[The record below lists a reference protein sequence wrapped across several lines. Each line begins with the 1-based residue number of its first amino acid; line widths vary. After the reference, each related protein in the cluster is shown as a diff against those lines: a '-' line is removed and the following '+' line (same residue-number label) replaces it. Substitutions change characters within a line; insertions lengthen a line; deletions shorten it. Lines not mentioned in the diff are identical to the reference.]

1 MSVARMSGPKLL
13 DTALRTTQ
21 QPVDVEPVGVGGD
34 LRHDPGGQPS
44 ERLGQR
50 ALHPEDALEG
60 SEAYLHLLADWW
72 ATVRLLGGQQHSGL
86 GQLLYELSAAVW
98 QLPRAPAG
106 DDARIEPGPGQT
118 RPHQEHVRDV
128 GLGQLV

>member
-13 DTALRTTQ
+13 DAALRTTQ

-34 LRHDPGGQPS
+34 LRCDPGRQPS

-60 SEAYLHLLADWW
+60 SEAYLHLLAHWRG
-72 ATVRLLGGQQHSGL
+72 TVRLLR
-86 GQLLYELSAAVW
+86 W
-98 QLPRAPAG
+98 QTH
-106 DDARIEPGPGQT
+106 PGPGQ
-118 RPHQEHVRDV
+118 PLPQLCAPV
-128 GLGQLV
+128 GQIP

>member
-13 DTALRTTQ
+13 DAALRTTQ

-34 LRHDPGGQPS
+34 LRCDPGRQPS

-60 SEAYLHLLADWW
+60 SEAYLHLLW
-72 ATVRLLGGQQHSGL
+72 RIGGRR
-86 GQLLYELSAAVW
+86 SAFSVASSTPVSASSS
-98 QLPRAPAG
+98 PSSAP
-106 DDARIEPGPGQT
+106 
-118 RPHQEHVRDV
+118 
-128 GLGQLV
+128 L

>member
-86 GQLLYELSAAVW
+86 GQLLCELCAAVC
-98 QLPRAPAG
+98 QISQEPTG
-106 DDARIEPGPGQT
+106 DDALIETCSGQKLRT
-118 RPHQEHVRDV
+118 KSTSATLADVRS
-128 GLGQLV
+128 